1 MEPVVEITVSGNF
14 LKSQEDLRRIWG
26 RPQQAEV
33 ERVIAVANLRCPVYT
48 KRKPARKS
56 RANP

>member
-1 MEPVVEITVSGNF
+1 METMVEMTVSSNF
-14 LKSQEDLRRIWG
+14 LKSQEDPSRIWG

-33 ERVIAVANLRCPVYT
+33 ERVIVVANLRCPVYT